1 MRGGTWTP
9 STGDTDPYPLDHRE
23 VPGVLE
29 TPSAPKLASHS
40 SPSVFGP
47 HCPTLPQIWRNSKK
61 EPSAITALLIAH
73 VSKQTPGRS
82 KSRACTLICPQSR
95 GRVPNPG
102 RPADSD
108 VGEPA
113 AREEKVRCASGLLS
127 TWTFE
132 DDQKSPVPNDWK
144 FSFHKVTSC
153 PFLSSGNGLGWP
165 SPSSPR
171 AQGRRVFRSG
181 VSTVEMKP
189 LDVDVQADQ
198 LTEEQIAEFK
208 EAFSL
213 FDKDGDGTI
222 TTKELGT
229 VMRSLGQNPTEAEL
243 QDMINEVDADGNG
256 TIDFPEFL
264 TMMARKMKDTDSE
277 EEIREA
283 FRVFDKDGNG
293 YISAAELRHVMT
305 NLGEKLTDE
314 EVDEMIREADIDGD
328 GQVNYEGRELLAAA
342 FSTGSFHKALP
353 INGCLLRLDKLL
365 WNTIRF

>member
-9 STGDTDPYPLDHRE
+9 SIGDTDSYPLDHRE

-82 KSRACTLICPQSR
+82 ESRACTLICPQSR

-171 AQGRRVFRSG
+171 AFLYRPEGAVRNPDKPGAPAPPLLKMAATSGAAPSRGGRRPLGPQPFTRKP
-181 VSTVEMKP
+181 ST
-189 LDVDVQADQ
+189 
-198 LTEEQIAEFK
+198 
-208 EAFSL
+208 
-213 FDKDGDGTI
+213 
-222 TTKELGT
+222 
-229 VMRSLGQNPTEAEL
+229 PT
-243 QDMINEVDADGNG
+243 
-256 TIDFPEFL
+256 
-264 TMMARKMKDTDSE
+264 
-277 EEIREA
+277 
-283 FRVFDKDGNG
+283 
-293 YISAAELRHVMT
+293 AA
-305 NLGEKLTDE
+305 
-314 EVDEMIREADIDGD
+314 
-328 GQVNYEGRELLAAA
+328 
-342 FSTGSFHKALP
+342 
-353 INGCLLRLDKLL
+353 
-365 WNTIRF
+365 